1 MSKFA
6 PISIA
11 TYSRLEH
18 LIRTVD
24 SLKLNA
30 LASESILY
38 IFSDA
43 PRLSHEK
50 VVNELREYI
59 KTIDGFLEVRLVLQE
74 KNNMKKN
81 IRESFEI
88 PLSEFGKIIWMED
101 DNIVSEYFLA
111 YMNKALDFYQDD
123 ERVVSI
129 AGHSKFLNVPA
140 VNGDTFK
147 LNSFHAWGVGYW
159 SRSLDSLKDIT
170 LSNFSRDISNKE
182 TVKKLVKLP
191 DTMLY
196 CYIPSQIYGLFDA
209 GDVKYHY
216 WMTKNNLFS
225 IYPSETL
232 VRNIGCDGSG
242 FHCSINDAYSLQEIT
257 SKHDWDFKL
266 LDEVTDLTNESNLSE
281 RYSFFSKVRMMLK
294 FPRYSW
300 FLIKFKLKSLGS
312 SKK

>member
-1 MSKFA
+1 MSEFA

-18 LIRTVD
+18 LIKTID
-24 SLKLNA
+24 SLKLNS
-30 LASESILY
+30 LASKSVLY

-43 PRLSHEK
+43 PRAGHEK
-50 VVNELREYI
+50 SVSELRDYI
-59 KTIDGFLEVRLVLQE
+59 KTIEGFLEVRLVMQE
-74 KNNMKKN
+74 TNNMKKN

-88 PLSEFGKIIWMED
+88 PLSEYGRIIWMED
-101 DNIVSEYFLA
+101 DNIVSENF
-111 YMNKALDFYQDD
+111 LDFMNDALEFYKDD

-129 AGHSKFLNVPA
+129 AGHSKFLNVPE
-140 VNGDTFK
+140 VNGDIFK

-159 SRSLDSLKDIT
+159 SRSLASLKEIT
-170 LSNFSRDISNKE
+170 LEIFSRDISDRE
-182 TVKKLVKLP
+182 MIKKLERLP

-242 FHCSINDAYSLQEIT
+242 FHCNVNDEYSNQQIT
-257 SKHDWDFKL
+257 TKRKFEFKS
-266 LDEVTDLTNESNLSE
+266 LDDVTDLTHESNLSE
-281 RYSFFSKVRMMLK
+281 RYTFLSKIRMMIK
-294 FPRYSW
+294 FPLYSL
-300 FLIKFKLKSLGS
+300 FLLKFKLNTLWKY
-312 SKK
+312 KK